1 MTMLEFKPTATAYFN
16 EKVTAT
22 ELQGFFANEWDAW
35 RDMPCRYDADSDAYK
50 SIIDK
55 HIDALDAVYGYNT
68 VIKADAT
75 RTVNDTTTRTGTDKT
90 ETHGATT
97 TDGGERGGNAYTYPT
112 GYTEEPDEAYIAS
125 RSTEDAYQDGTTEDT
140 DTTVTHNTTDTRTSA
155 ESDNLARAA
164 VIDPEKAAQAHAI
177 IRACV
182 FAFVANVY
190 TGVF

>member
-1 MTMLEFKPTATAYFN
+1 MTMAEFKPTATAYFN
-16 EKVTAT
+16 EKVAAT
-22 ELQGFFANEWDAW
+22 ELQGFFANAFDAW
-35 RDMPCRYDADSDAYK
+35 SDMDCRYTTDNDAYK
-50 SIIDK
+50 SLIDK
-55 HIDALDAVYGYNT
+55 HIDALDAAYGYNT
-68 VIKADAT
+68 VVKADAT
-75 RTVNDTTTRTGTDKT
+75 RTTNDTTTRTGTDKT

-97 TDGGERGGNAYTYPT
+97 TDGGERGGNSYTYPT

-125 RSTEDAYQDGTTEDT
+125 RATEDAYQDGTTEDT
-140 DTTVTHNTTDTRTSA
+140 DTTVTHNTTDTRTLA

-164 VIDPEKAAQAHAI
+164 AIDPEKAAQAHAI